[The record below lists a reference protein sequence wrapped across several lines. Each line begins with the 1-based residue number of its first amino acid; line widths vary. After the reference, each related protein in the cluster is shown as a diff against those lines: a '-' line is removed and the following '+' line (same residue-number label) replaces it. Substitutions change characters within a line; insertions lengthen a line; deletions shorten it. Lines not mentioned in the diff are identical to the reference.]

1 MTMEGLDIRSMTIS
15 ELENMVVSYGENRY
29 RGAQLFSWFH
39 EKKVQNYDQM
49 TNISKAFRE
58 KLKGVRSLM
67 PVEVEKVGTNGNN
80 YKIVEKFGR
89 ADATAKY
96 GALLSGTSA
105 TSMWDDITAATYNA
119 ANNYI
124 TMTMASGKTVP
135 VLKEASVLCA
145 NSVYGIEPA

>member
-58 KLKGVRSLM
+58 KLKSDRSLM
-67 PVEVEKVGTNGNN
+67 PLEVEKVLKSEFDGTRKYLFRLCDNN
-80 YKIVEKFGR
+80 IIV
-89 ADATAKY
+89 
-96 GALLSGTSA
+96 
-105 TSMWDDITAATYNA
+105 
-119 ANNYI
+119 
-124 TMTMASGKTVP
+124 
-135 VLKEASVLCA
+135 
-145 NSVYGIEPA
+145 